1 MQIVRLLSADC
12 KKTKH
17 TPLLWM
23 HLAIPLIG
31 AAAMVCYDF
40 FSKSAYSVSN
50 VGGYLQLL
58 AIAFPL
64 LIGVICSLCIE
75 QESQAGKFQVLFTSS
90 RPKYLA
96 FISKFIF
103 LLLLGF
109 GAALL
114 AVFCYA
120 GGISAVLHKNLF
132 PWSFYLTATLIL
144 TGSFLFCYIFHLFL
158 SLRFGKGAS
167 MGVGIAELLLAAIF
181 ITDLGDKIWVAF
193 PSTWGIRFVTTWTN
207 FASKSAL
214 QADKYMMVSQTS
226 AELHTGILVCIV
238 ATILSIL
245 FASVWFSHWEGQKS
259 ED

>member
-1 MQIVRLLSADC
+1 MQIVRLINADC
-12 KKTKH
+12 KKAKH
-17 TPLLWM
+17 TPLLLI
-23 HLAIPLIG
+23 HLAVPLIG
-31 AAAMVCYDF
+31 AAAMVCYDST
-40 FSKSAYSVSN
+40 SKTVYSVSN

-75 QESQAGKFQVLFTSS
+75 QESQAGKFQMLFTASK
-90 RPKYLA
+90 PKSLTLL
-96 FISKFIF
+96 SKFIF
-103 LLLLGF
+103 LVLLGF

-114 AVFCYA
+114 AVFFYA

-132 PWSFYLTATLIL
+132 SWSFYLTAALIL

-167 MGVGIAELLLAAIF
+167 IGVGIAELLLAAIF

-193 PSTWGIRFVTTWTN
+193 PCTWGIRFVTTWTN

-214 QADKYMMVSQTS
+214 QSAKYMMASQTS
-226 AELHTGILVCIV
+226 AELHTGILVCII

-245 FASVWFSHWEGQKS
+245 AASAWFSRWEGQKS

>member
-1 MQIVRLLSADC
+1 MQIVRLINADC
-12 KKTKH
+12 KKAKH
-17 TPLLWM
+17 TPLLWI

-31 AAAMVCYDF
+31 AAAMVCYDSS
-40 FSKSAYSVSN
+40 SKTAYSVSN

-64 LIGVICSLCIE
+64 LIGIICSLCIE
-75 QESQAGKFQVLFTSS
+75 QESQAGKFQVLFTASK
-90 RPKYLA
+90 PKFLA
-96 FISKFIF
+96 LLSKFLF
-103 LLLLGF
+103 LVMLGF
-109 GAALL
+109 GSALV

-120 GGISAVLHKNLF
+120 GGISVVLHKNLF
-132 PWSFYLTATLIL
+132 SWNFYMTATLIL

-193 PSTWGIRFVTTWTN
+193 PCTWGIRFVTTWTN
-207 FASKSAL
+207 VASKSAL
-214 QADKYMMVSQTS
+214 QADKYMMASQTA
-226 AELHTGILVCIV
+226 AELHTGILICIV

-245 FASVWFSHWEGQKS
+245 VAFVWFSRWEGKKL